1 MRLIDADDVYDS
13 IAERAGIELY
23 PSEWKSVEDAIDSV
37 PTAIQL
43 WTSVKDAQPPED
55 GIYFVTYDFWHFQN
69 CISTRKFKDGEWPG
83 NRYPVKFWMP
93 IPTLPEDNA

>member
-43 WTSVKDAQPPED
+43 W
-55 GIYFVTYDFWHFQN
+55 
-69 CISTRKFKDGEWPG
+69 
-83 NRYPVKFWMP
+83 MP

>member
-37 PTAIQL
+37 PTAIR
-43 WTSVKDAQPPED
+43 
-55 GIYFVTYDFWHFQN
+55 WHFQN
-69 CISTRKFKDGEWPG
+69 CISTRKFKDGEWLD